1 MSSNRIGTR
10 RWLRDNWLE
19 LALLL
24 ALAVAGVWLLAAGRE
39 IWQTFNP
46 EPMPTAAP
54 VPQGSPAVFDGERAA
69 GIVSFLAALGPR
81 TPGSEALAV
90 TAERIEQELAASGWQ
105 VQTQP
110 FELDGVQRRN
120 IVARA
125 GDGQPALLLGAHY
138 DGSPLA
144 DRDPTEANRASP
156 APGANDGASGVA
168 VLLEL
173 ARTLDQDRL
182 PGQVTLAFFDAQ
194 YGGDGAATA
203 AGVQEFIRANEA
215 AAGALPQ
222 SALLVDLLG
231 GVAQQF
237 TIDAASDPALSQQ
250 VWRLAEEMAFSGWF
264 VPETQAGL
272 ELGQTALAGA
282 GVPAAVIA
290 GSAYPAYRTLQDTP
304 DRIDPQGLARV
315 GQVLQAWLEMLRRTS
330 A

>member
-1 MSSNRIGTR
+1 
-10 RWLRDNWLE
+10 
-19 LALLL
+19 
-24 ALAVAGVWLLAAGRE
+24 
-39 IWQTFNP
+39 
-46 EPMPTAAP
+46 MPTPAP
-54 VPQGSPAVFDGERAA
+54 APQGSPAVFDGQRAA

-105 VQTQP
+105 VETQP

-125 GDGQPALLLGAHY
+125 GAGEPALLLGAHY
-138 DGSPLA
+138 DASPLA
-144 DRDPTEANRASP
+144 DRDPTEANRALP

-194 YGGDGAATA
+194 YGSDGAPAA
-203 AGVQEFIRANEA
+203 AGVQEFIRASQA
-215 AAGALPQ
+215 APGALPQ
-222 SALLVDLLG
+222 TAVLVDLLG

-250 VWRLAEEMAFSGWF
+250 VWRLADDLEFSGWF

-282 GVPAAVIA
+282 GVPTAVIA
-290 GSAYPAYRTLQDTP
+290 AGADPAYRTLQDTP

-315 GQVLQAWLEMLRRTS
+315 GQVLRAWLEMLRQTS